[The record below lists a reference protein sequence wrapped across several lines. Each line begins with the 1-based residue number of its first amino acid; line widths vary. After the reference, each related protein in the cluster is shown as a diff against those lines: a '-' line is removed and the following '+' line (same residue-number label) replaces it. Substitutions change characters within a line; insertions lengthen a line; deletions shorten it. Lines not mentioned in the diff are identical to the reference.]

1 MSSIVDHRIPVTI
14 LTGYLGAGK
23 TTLLNHL
30 IQQHPGKKFAIIENE
45 FGDIGIDSELVVGL
59 DGNNI
64 FELSNGCICCTLNDD
79 LYKVLNRLLNSSKP
93 FNHLFIETTGIADP
107 SSVIQPFL
115 ADLDIQMQFRMD
127 GVICLAD
134 CRLIED
140 ILKDEPEPT
149 KQLALADLVVINKV
163 SEVTEQY
170 KQEVTGLINQI
181 NPHAIKLYTDFA
193 RTEYPEILNLNAFN
207 PDNIEEQSK
216 NIVAQDHT
224 HSPHGQAIKA
234 HSFIIKGNLDFDKFS
249 LFMDYFLTFNQ
260 NSIYRIKGIMSFNE
274 VPHRMVAQ
282 SVKTM
287 FLMTDGKPWKNYE
300 IRESRI
306 VFIGKYLDAEVIKEN
321 LDSMLVY

>member
-1 MSSIVDHRIPVTI
+1 MTELVDHRIPVTI

-30 IQQHPGKKFAIIENE
+30 IQTHPEKKFAIIENE
-45 FGDIGIDSELVVGL
+45 FGDIGIDSDLVVGL

-93 FNHLFIETTGIADP
+93 FNHLIIETTGIADP

-127 GVICLAD
+127 GAICLVD
-134 CRLIED
+134 SRLIED
-140 ILKDEPEPT
+140 ILKEEQEST

-163 SEVTEQY
+163 SEITNQY
-170 KQEVTGLINQI
+170 RQEVTTMIEQI

-193 RTEYPEILNLNAFN
+193 RTEYPDILNLHAFN
-207 PDNIEEQSK
+207 PDRIEEESK
-216 NIVAQDHT
+216 NFIATNHT
-224 HSPHGQAIKA
+224 PTAHGKAIQA
-234 HSFIIKGNLDFDKFS
+234 HSFIIKGNMDFDKFS

-287 FLMTDGKPWKNYE
+287 FLMSEGKPWKNYE

-306 VFIGKYLDAEVIKEN
+306 VFIGKYLDAEIIKEN
-321 LDSMLVY
+321 LDSMVIY